1 MSRGASSDFGS
12 LAVILAIL
20 GLVMMIAIIVTPI
33 ALIAIP
39 AYVGYR
45 LYKEN
50 PTRLERLAREETG
63 ILYDHALSGSVQL
76 TDTEIDAALQR
87 HWPPDLP
94 GSLRIQLLDVGRAL
108 FEQEGL
114 MPDVPPPP
122 ALCNT
127 VEGARYRDMLAKAGQ
142 ARNDRVMVTSA
153 LEIISQALAPIAN
166 TAPPIEGD
174 VLVEITQ
181 FTHPLGNAVQN
192 VIAPFFQ
199 DNDYMLFK
207 GLRAQLDANLSA
219 THRTNPI
226 FPVDYKGDDVIDTY
240 LRGTYL
246 KDLFALRTPFAIP
259 EERRFEHTHMVA
271 GSGHG
276 KTQTLQYFIAQ
287 DLEDVAR
294 GDKSV
299 VVIDSQG
306 DLINTILKAKT
317 LPPDRIVLI
326 DPEDIAYPV
335 CLNLFSVGQDR
346 LESYDPL
353 ERERLTNSII
363 ELYDFVLGSLLS
375 AGMTAK
381 QSVVFRY
388 VTRLMFHIPD
398 ATIHT
403 LRDLMEPGGTKKYK
417 EHIAKLEGTPR
428 RFFESEFDS
437 KEFTNTRTQV
447 LRRLYGVL
455 ENQTFERMFAHPQSK
470 FDMFTELNAGKLILI
485 NTSKS
490 LLKEQGTEIFG
501 RFFIAL
507 IAQAA
512 QERATLPG
520 HDRLPVMVYIDEAQD
535 YFDQNIGIILSQAR
549 KYKVGMVMAH
559 QYLGQ
564 LSNGLQEAF
573 EANTSIKLAGGV
585 SARDARALAGQ
596 MSVDADAIL
605 RAPKGTFATYIRGLT
620 ERAVPMSFPFFTLEQ
635 MPRATG
641 EEIEDIRTR
650 SRAAYAEPWG
660 QSKDASDEPP
670 EENLQPPP
678 DPEPDDDLSGGSGAP
693 AAAPNAGKD
702 TRDEAGAK
710 GSTAATSPEGQ
721 NARTDQASRKPDRTT
736 QNKPKSGK
744 PQSPDQT
751 GPAQKSKRRAQ
762 NRKPDTSQD
771 ADIGWDQL
779 KTAIGGGPKPAQDHG
794 SPSPPEA
801 GQDPAEASSNRNTR
815 LAEEKQART
824 NKGAKSAPPQRQG
837 DSGAEPDPGDDSD
850 PAKPSPEL

>member
-1 MSRGASSDFGS
+1 MASDPIGDFGGTF
-12 LAVILAIL
+12 LTFVIVAMILAIAL
-20 GLVMMIAIIVTPI
+20 MVSYV

-39 AYVGYR
+39 GYVGYR
-45 LYKEN
+45 LYTEN
-50 PTRLERLAREETG
+50 PKRLERLAREETQ
-63 ILYDHALSGSVQL
+63 ILYNHAVAGTVRLSEG
-76 TDTEIDAALQR
+76 EIETALAQ

-94 GSLRIQLLDVGRAL
+94 GSLRIQLLDVGKAL

-114 MPDVPPPP
+114 SREIPPLP

-142 ARNDRVMVTSA
+142 ARSDRVMVTQA

-166 TAPPIEGD
+166 AVPAIEGD
-174 VLVEITQ
+174 VLVEVTQ

-192 VIAPFFQ
+192 VIAPIFA

-207 GLRAQLDANLSA
+207 ALRERLDANLAA

-226 FPVDYKGDDVIDTY
+226 YPVDYKGDDVVDTY

-246 KDLFALRTPFAIP
+246 KELFKLKTPFSIP
-259 EERRFEHTHMVA
+259 EDRRFEHMHIVA

-276 KTQTLQYFIAQ
+276 KTQTLQYFIAR
-287 DLEDVAR
+287 DLEAVAR

-317 LPPDRIVLI
+317 LPPERIVLI
-326 DPEDIAYPV
+326 DPEDIQYPV
-335 CLNLFSVGQDR
+335 SLNLFSVGQNR

-388 VTRLMFHIPD
+388 VTRLMFHIPG

-403 LRDLMEPGGTKKYK
+403 LRDLMEPGGTEKYRA
-417 EHIAKLEGTPR
+417 HIDKLEGTPR
-428 RFFESEFDS
+428 RFFETEFDS
-437 KEFTNTRTQV
+437 KEFANTKTQV

-455 ENQTFERMFAHPQSK
+455 ENQTFERMFSHPVSK
-470 FDMFTELNAGKLILI
+470 FEMFTEMNAGKLILI

-512 QERATLPG
+512 QERATLPDY
-520 HDRLPVMVYIDEAQD
+520 DRLPVMVYIDEAQD

-564 LSNGLQEAF
+564 LTSGLQEAF

-596 MSVDADAIL
+596 MSADADMVQ
-605 RAPKGTFATYIRGLT
+605 RQPKGTFATFVRGLT
-620 ERAVPMSFPFFTLEQ
+620 DRAVPISFPFFVMEKL
-635 MPRATG
+635 PRASK
-641 EEIEDIRTR
+641 EEIGDIRDH
-650 SRAAYAEPWG
+650 SRKSYAEPLRKRTEH
-660 QSKDASDEPP
+660 SAPDEN
-670 EENLQPPP
+670 E
-678 DPEPDDDLSGGSGAP
+678 DPENPDENQPDDP
-693 AAAPNAGKD
+693 
-702 TRDEAGAK
+702 
-710 GSTAATSPEGQ
+710 
-721 NARTDQASRKPDRTT
+721 TD
-736 QNKPKSGK
+736 
-744 PQSPDQT
+744 
-751 GPAQKSKRRAQ
+751 
-762 NRKPDTSQD
+762 
-771 ADIGWDQL
+771 
-779 KTAIGGGPKPAQDHG
+779 
-794 SPSPPEA
+794 
-801 GQDPAEASSNRNTR
+801 
-815 LAEEKQART
+815 
-824 NKGAKSAPPQRQG
+824 
-837 DSGAEPDPGDDSD
+837 
-850 PAKPSPEL
+850 PSPEL